1 MPPLKKSH
9 SRVEEEK
16 TLEWNQLTAL
26 EEPEVGLT
34 LSLRNFITFTFD
46 QHL

>member
-1 MPPLKKSH
+1 MPSLKKSH
-9 SRVEEEK
+9 SREGEEK

-34 LSLRNFITFTFD
+34 LILRKHISFTF
-46 QHL
+46 